1 MTYVI
6 TAPCVADYSCIE
18 VCPVDAI
25 SPEPK
30 DQEFADA
37 DQMYINPE
45 TCIDCAVCEI
55 ACPVDAIFSEDEL
68 PEEEQEFLELN
79 AELCEVWP
87 NITEKKEPL
96 ADQ

>member
-6 TAPCVADYSCIE
+6 AAPCVADYSCIE

-30 DQEFADA
+30 DKAFVDA

-45 TCIDCAVCEI
+45 TCIDCSVCEI
-55 ACPVDAIFSEDEL
+55 ACPVDAIYREVDL
-68 PEEEQEFLELN
+68 PKIWQHYSELN
-79 AELCEVWP
+79 REYFNQGGL
-87 NITEKKEPL
+87 
-96 ADQ
+96 